1 MLALDH
7 ITVSARSL
15 AEGVAAV
22 ELALGVRAPVGGT
35 HPSMGTHNHLLR
47 LGPSLFLEIIAIN
60 PEAPAPARP
69 RWFGLDGASWFDA
82 PPGGRTGFPPDL

>member
-82 PPGGRTGFPPDL
+82 PPRRTDWISP

>member
-22 ELALGVRAPVGGT
+22 ESALGVRA
-35 HPSMGTHNHLLR
+35 HPDVNAR
-47 LGPSLFLEIIAIN
+47 SLATIGSTSA
-60 PEAPAPARP
+60 
-69 RWFGLDGASWFDA
+69 
-82 PPGGRTGFPPDL
+82 